1 MTYRVLVTEPIVE
14 SALKKLRRHCEV
26 DIGERGQYDQ
36 PAKLARDIPGYDALL
51 SMLSNPVDRSVI
63 AAGKDLKIIAN
74 YAVGYDNIDTQAAR
88 EADIKVSNTPG
99 VLTEASA
106 DIAFSLLLAAG
117 RHICEAQAYVRE
129 GNFDGWDPLGFLGL
143 ELNGKTLGIL
153 GMGRIGQAVARRAG
167 GFGMKV
173 LYHNRRRVGSATET
187 ALNASYAESIEQL
200 AREADVL
207 SLNCPLTKETHHIVD
222 AEILNMMKP
231 HALLINTARGPVVDE
246 AALADALH
254 EGRLGGAGLDVF
266 EEEPQL
272 HPRLLTAPN
281 CVVLPHIGSG
291 THETR
296 EAMGELAVSSIVG
309 VLKGKKSGEISNL
322 VVT

>member
-26 DIGERGQYDQ
+26 DVGERGQYDQ
-36 PAKLARDIPGYDALL
+36 PAKLARAIPGYDALL

-63 AAGKDLKIIAN
+63 AAGKELKVIAN
-74 YAVGYDNIDTQAAR
+74 YAVGYDNIDTQAAK
-88 EADIKVSNTPG
+88 EAGIKVSNTPG

-129 GNFDGWDPLGFLGL
+129 GKFDGWDPLGFLGL

-173 LYHNRRRVGSATET
+173 FYHNRRRVDSSTET
-187 ALNASYAESIEQL
+187 ALNATYAESVEQL

-246 AALADALH
+246 AALAAALH
-254 EGRLGGAGLDVF
+254 EGRIGGAGLDVF

-296 EAMGELAVSSIVG
+296 EAMGELAVSSILG
-309 VLKGKKSGEISNL
+309 VFNGKKPGEISNL